1 LFSSLAFSERP
12 FCDQTILVAG
22 VAEMSAI
29 SSSLALALA
38 VSSGEIDISSIFTQT
53 STGNYILSGNSDLSF
68 DNTLSSAAVFVKGSL
83 IAEQAIDIESAFT
96 ETSNGI
102 MIGSGEATKTFTI
115 TQTSNGEFLFTEVNA
130 GANTETYTTITPS
143 GTENYTEITPSGSET
158 WTEIQ

>member
-1 LFSSLAFSERP
+1 MFSSLAFSERP

-29 SSSLALALA
+29 SSSLILALT
-38 VSSGEIDISSIFTQT
+38 VSAGQIEISGVFNQT
-53 STGNYILSGNSDLSF
+53 STGNYILSGTSDLSF
-68 DNTLSSAAVFVKGSL
+68 DNILSSSAVFVKGSL

-115 TQTSNGEFLFTEVNA
+115 TQTSSGEFLFTEVNA
-130 GANTETYTTITPS
+130 NATTETFTEITPS
-143 GTENYTEITPSGSET
+143 GTETWTEITPSGTET

>member
-1 LFSSLAFSERP
+1 MQSEPTAF
-12 FCDQTILVAG
+12 LVNVG
-22 VAEMSAI
+22 
-29 SSSLALALA
+29 
-38 VSSGEIDISSIFTQT
+38 VSSM
-53 STGNYILSGNSDLSF
+53 
-68 DNTLSSAAVFVKGSL
+68 
-83 IAEQAIDIESAFT
+83 ESAFT

-102 MIGSGEATKTFTI
+102 MIGSGGATKDFTI